1 MKFYAVRVGRS
12 PGIYTSWDACVSQV
26 KGYPGAIYKSFKS
39 QTEAQSFLDEDA
51 AEPLLEIGTDGS
63 SKSSTA
69 VDIWVDGSCIHNG
82 GEGMQLG
89 WGYLILKEDR
99 ELHRAS
105 GNDIPEEARQHR
117 NVAGEIQAVLKALD
131 WCRAQG
137 IPSATIYYDYQGLA
151 EWVKGF
157 WKAKTP
163 FTQAY
168 VATVKSHGM
177 DLRWGKVLAHSGEK
191 YNEIVDQL
199 AREAARAG
207 AGVGET
213 GNGRGVK

>member
-12 PGIYTSWDACVSQV
+12 PGIYTTWDSCAAQV
-26 KGYPGAIYKSFKS
+26 KGYPGALYKSFKT
-39 QTEAQSFLDEDA
+39 QEEARLFMDDDVPAPIQ
-51 AEPLLEIGTDGS
+51 GVGKDGS
-63 SKSSTA
+63 VQSSSTA

-82 GEGMQLG
+82 GDDMQLG
-89 WGYLILKEDR
+89 WGYLIRDGER

-131 WCRAQG
+131 WCHAQG
-137 IPSATIYYDYQGLA
+137 ISSATIYYDYQGLS

-168 VATVKSHGM
+168 ISTVHAHGM
-177 DLRWGKVLAHSGEK
+177 DLRWEKVLAHSGEEF
-191 YNEIVDQL
+191 NEIVDKL

-207 AGVGET
+207 
-213 GNGRGVK
+213 K